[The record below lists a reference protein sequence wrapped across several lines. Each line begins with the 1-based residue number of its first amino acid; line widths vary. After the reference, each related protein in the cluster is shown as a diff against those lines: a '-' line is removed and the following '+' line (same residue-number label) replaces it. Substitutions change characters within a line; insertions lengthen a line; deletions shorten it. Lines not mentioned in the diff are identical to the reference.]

1 MSTVYAISTVST
13 VSAVYSAM
21 LPPSLMVYL
30 CTDINYTA
38 FVLFWHQQCGFCFV
52 LISTMLLL
60 FSSCINHMDF
70 FCSGFKQHGFCIVP
84 MSTTWLSNW
93 QQLIRQGEVAWI
105 FIYQGH
111 IRQASQW
118 VVMEWLTMVG
128 LGSKKMVFMLKSI
141 KLMRKVEMSRMWR
154 T

>member
-60 FSSCINHMDF
+60 FSSCINHMNF
-70 FCSGFKQHGFCIVP
+70 VLFWLTTRLLFCSNVNNMAVKLTTADKARRGCMNLHIPGSHQTSLAMSSDGVTDNGGTWVQKNGFHVEIHQV
-84 MSTTWLSNW
+84 N
-93 QQLIRQGEVAWI
+93 E
-105 FIYQGH
+105 
-111 IRQASQW
+111 
-118 VVMEWLTMVG
+118 
-128 LGSKKMVFMLKSI
+128 KS
-141 KLMRKVEMSRMWR
+141 
-154 T
+154 